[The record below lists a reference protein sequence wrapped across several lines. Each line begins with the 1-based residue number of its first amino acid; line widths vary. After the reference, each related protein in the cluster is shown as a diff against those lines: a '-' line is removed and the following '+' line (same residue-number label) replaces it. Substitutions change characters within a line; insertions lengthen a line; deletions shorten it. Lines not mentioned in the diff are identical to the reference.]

1 MRKVYCNY
9 FYDLV
14 SHALILIRPE
24 CMFNTVKSIRASTS
38 YCWPDY
44 IIRNLFVCH
53 QVAQH
58 VGESNT
64 AAAKQ
69 KSQLSKLAKSL
80 LHSKNIVTPI
90 SVIKRNARCWQDHL
104 KKQLIL
110 FFLEKGIW
118 WEQRDDIIE
127 LYDSPSALGE
137 RPEHGK
143 TTGFL
148 VGSRDEIGD
157 AEVEDIP

>member
-1 MRKVYCNY
+1 MLARSPSKIA
-9 FYDLV
+9 D
-14 SHALILIRPE
+14 
-24 CMFNTVKSIRASTS
+24 
-38 YCWPDY
+38 
-44 IIRNLFVCH
+44 FV
-53 QVAQH
+53 
-58 VGESNT
+58 
-64 AAAKQ
+64 
-69 KSQLSKLAKSL
+69 LSG
-80 LHSKNIVTPI
+80 
-90 SVIKRNARCWQDHL
+90 
-104 KKQLIL
+104 
-110 FFLEKGIW
+110 KGIW